1 MQQLPLQD
9 RLGRPLGVVRLSL
22 TARCNLNCPYCLPEG
37 KDLSGLLGVEERREL
52 VAASVDLGA
61 HTLRLTGGEP
71 LLDANLETL
80 ITALQALRPRLRR
93 IALTSNGLLLSAERA
108 KGLRKAGLDSLT
120 LSLDGTDAIS
130 VARMSGRRDG
140 GWVLEQVLA
149 AIEHARSAG
158 FDPAQGGLKLN
169 AVIQRDV
176 NEDQVLPLASLAR
189 QRGLELRLIEYMD
202 VGNRNGWHPDQ
213 VLAAAAMVSRIHSHW
228 PLQPLER
235 EANATHRRWRY
246 RDGGDGADGSGVS
259 GPPVSTIASISEPFC
274 GDCNRLR
281 ITADGLA
288 FTCLFASS
296 GTDLRPWLRPK
307 PQAAALRLALADLWH
322 SRSDRYSEERA
333 ELRAKATTHSN
344 LPPHA
349 EMAYLGG

>member
-1 MQQLPLQD
+1 MKQSPLVD
-9 RLGRPLGVVRLSL
+9 RLGRPLGVVRVSL
-22 TARCNLNCPYCLPEG
+22 TARCNLNCPYCRPDG
-37 KDLSGLLGVEERREL
+37 KDLPGLLGLEERREL
-52 VAASVDLGA
+52 VAATVDLGA
-61 HTLRLTGGEP
+61 HTLHLTGGEP

-80 ITALQALRPRLRR
+80 VTALQPLRPRLRR

-108 KGLRKAGLDSLT
+108 KALRKAGLDSIT
-120 LSLDGTDAIS
+120 LSLDGTDATS

-140 GWVLEQVLA
+140 GLVLEQVLA
-149 AIEHARSAG
+149 AIEHARLAG
-158 FDPAQGGLKLN
+158 FDPAQGCLKLN
-169 AVIQRDV
+169 AVIQRGV

-189 QRGLELRLIEYMD
+189 HRGLELRLIEYMD
-202 VGNRNGWHPDQ
+202 VGNRNSWHPDQ
-213 VLAAAAMVSRIHSHW
+213 VLAAATMVSRIHNHW

-246 RDGGDGADGSGVS
+246 RDGGGGGAGVAAS
-259 GPPVSTIASISEPFC
+259 PPISTIASISEPFC

-281 ITADGLA
+281 ITADGFA
-288 FTCLFASS
+288 FACLFASS

-322 SRSDRYSEERA
+322 ARSDRYSEERA
-333 ELRAKATTHSN
+333 ESRAMATANSS

>member
-1 MQQLPLQD
+1 MQQAPLQD
-9 RLGRPLGVVRLSL
+9 RLSRPLGVVRLSL

-37 KDLSGLLGVEERREL
+37 KDRSGLLGVEERREL
-52 VAASVDLGA
+52 VTASVDLGA

-71 LLDANLETL
+71 LLDGDLETL
-80 ITALQALRPRLRR
+80 ITALQSLRPRLKR

-108 KGLRKAGLDSLT
+108 KALRKAGLDSVT
-120 LSLDGTDAIS
+120 LSLDGSDATS

-213 VLAAAAMVSRIHSHW
+213 VLSAATMVYRIHSHW
-228 PLQPLER
+228 PLQPLDR

-246 RDGGDGADGSGVS
+246 RDGGGGGAGAADA
-259 GPPVSTIASISEPFC
+259 PPISTIASITEPFC

-281 ITADGLA
+281 ITADGFA
-288 FTCLFASS
+288 FSCLFASS
-296 GTDLRPWLRPK
+296 GTDLRPWLRPR
-307 PQAAALRLALADLWH
+307 PQAAALRQALADLWR

-333 ELRAKATTHSN
+333 ERRARATTDSN

>member
-1 MQQLPLQD
+1 
-9 RLGRPLGVVRLSL
+9 
-22 TARCNLNCPYCLPEG
+22 
-37 KDLSGLLGVEERREL
+37 VEERLEL

-71 LLDANLETL
+71 LLDGDLETL
-80 ITALQALRPRLRR
+80 ITALQPLRPRLKR

-108 KGLRKAGLDSLT
+108 KALRKAGLDSVT
-120 LSLDGTDAIS
+120 LSLDGSDAAS

-158 FDPAQGGLKLN
+158 FDPAQGELKLN

-228 PLQPLER
+228 PLQRLDR

-246 RDGGDGADGSGVS
+246 RDGGGVGAAEA
-259 GPPVSTIASISEPFC
+259 PPISTIASISEPFC

-281 ITADGLA
+281 ITADGFA

-296 GTDLRPWLRPK
+296 GTDLRPWLRPR
-307 PQAAALRLALADLWH
+307 PQTAALRLALADLWQ
-322 SRSDRYSEERA
+322 SRRDRYSQERA
-333 ELRAKATTHSN
+333 ELRAQATPDSN

>member
-1 MQQLPLQD
+1 M
-9 RLGRPLGVVRLSL
+9 LGLG
-22 TARCNLNCPYCLPEG
+22 
-37 KDLSGLLGVEERREL
+37 ERQEL

-61 HTLRLTGGEP
+61 HTLHLTGGEP
-71 LLDANLETL
+71 LLDAELENL
-80 ITALQALRPRLRR
+80 IMALKPLRPRLRR
-93 IALTSNGLLLSAERA
+93 IALTSNGQLLSAERA
-108 KGLRKAGLDSLT
+108 KALRKAGLDSVT
-120 LSLDGTDAIS
+120 LSLDGTDANS

-140 GWVLEQVLA
+140 GLVLEQVLA

-158 FDPAQGGLKLN
+158 FDPNHGGLKLN

-176 NEDQVLPLASLAR
+176 NEDQLLPLASLAR

-202 VGNRNGWHPDQ
+202 VGNRNGWQPDQ
-213 VLAAAAMVSRIHSHW
+213 VLAAATMVSRIHNHW
-228 PLQPLER
+228 PLEPMER

-246 RDGGDGADGSGVS
+246 RDGGGAGSHVA
-259 GPPVSTIASISEPFC
+259 PPISTIASISEPFC

-288 FTCLFASS
+288 FACLFAST
-296 GTDLRPWLRPK
+296 GTDLRPWLRPS
-307 PQAAALRLALADLWH
+307 PQAVALRLALADLWH

-333 ELRAKATTHSN
+333 ELRAKATSHAS
-344 LPPHA
+344 LSPHA

>member
-1 MQQLPLQD
+1 M
-9 RLGRPLGVVRLSL
+9 LGL
-22 TARCNLNCPYCLPEG
+22 
-37 KDLSGLLGVEERREL
+37 EERREL

-61 HTLRLTGGEP
+61 HTLHLTGGEP
-71 LLDANLETL
+71 LLDADLEHL
-80 ITALQALRPRLRR
+80 IMALQPLRPRLRR
-93 IALTSNGLLLSAERA
+93 IALTSNGQLLSAARA
-108 KGLRKAGLDSLT
+108 KALRKAGLDTVT
-120 LSLDGTDAIS
+120 LSLDGTDANS

-140 GWVLEQVLA
+140 GQVLEQLLA

-158 FDPAQGGLKLN
+158 FDPTRGGLKLN
-169 AVIQRDV
+169 AVIQRGV

-189 QRGLELRLIEYMD
+189 QRGLELRLIEFMD
-202 VGNRNGWHPDQ
+202 VGNRNGWQPDQ
-213 VLAAAAMVSRIHSHW
+213 VVTAATMVSRIHNHW
-228 PLQPLER
+228 PLEPLQR

-246 RDGGDGADGSGVS
+246 RDGGGAGSPVA
-259 GPPVSTIASISEPFC
+259 PPISTIAAISEPFC

-288 FTCLFASS
+288 FACLFAST
-296 GTDLRPWLRPK
+296 GTDLRPWLRPR

-333 ELRAKATTHSN
+333 ELRAKATSQAS
-344 LPPHA
+344 LSPHA

>member
-1 MQQLPLQD
+1 MQQPTLKD

-22 TARCNLNCPYCLPEG
+22 TARCNLNCPYCRPEV
-37 KDLSGLLGVEERREL
+37 KDLPGLLGLEERREL
-52 VAASVDLGA
+52 VAACVDLGA
-61 HTLRLTGGEP
+61 HTVRLTGGEP
-71 LLDANLETL
+71 LLDGDLETL
-80 ITALQALRPRLRR
+80 ITALQALRPRLGR

-108 KGLRKAGLDSLT
+108 KALRKAGLDSVT
-120 LSLDGTDAIS
+120 LSLDGTDASS

-140 GWVLEQVLA
+140 AWVLEKVLA
-149 AIEHARSAG
+149 AIEHARAAG
-158 FDPAQGGLKLN
+158 FDPARGGLKLN
-169 AVIQRDV
+169 AVIQRGV

-213 VLAAAAMVSRIHSHW
+213 VLAAATMVSRIHNHW
-228 PLQPLER
+228 PLEPLER

-246 RDGGDGADGSGVS
+246 RDGGGPDAADG
-259 GPPVSTIASISEPFC
+259 PPISTIASISEPFC

-281 ITADGLA
+281 ITADGFA
-288 FTCLFASS
+288 FTCLFASG
-296 GTDLRPWLRPK
+296 GTDLRPWLRPR

-333 ELRAKATTHSN
+333 ELGAKASPHSN
-344 LPPHA
+344 LRPHA

>member
-1 MQQLPLQD
+1 M
-9 RLGRPLGVVRLSL
+9 LGL
-22 TARCNLNCPYCLPEG
+22 
-37 KDLSGLLGVEERREL
+37 EERREL

-61 HTLRLTGGEP
+61 HTLHLTGGEP
-71 LLDANLETL
+71 LLDADLENL
-80 ITALQALRPRLRR
+80 IMALQPLRPRLRR
-93 IALTSNGLLLSAERA
+93 IALTSNGQLLSAARA
-108 KGLRKAGLDSLT
+108 KALRKAGLDTVT
-120 LSLDGTDAIS
+120 LSLDATDANS

-140 GWVLEQVLA
+140 GMVLEQVLA

-158 FDPAQGGLKLN
+158 FDPTQGGLKLN
-169 AVIQRDV
+169 AVIQRGV

-189 QRGLELRLIEYMD
+189 QRGLELRLIEFMD

-213 VLAAAAMVSRIHSHW
+213 VVTAATMVSRIHNHW
-228 PLQPLER
+228 PLEPLER

-246 RDGGDGADGSGVS
+246 RDGGGAGSPVA
-259 GPPVSTIASISEPFC
+259 PPISTIAAISEPFC

-288 FTCLFASS
+288 FVCLFAST
-296 GTDLRPWLRPK
+296 GTDLRPWLRPR
-307 PQAAALRLALADLWH
+307 PQAAALRLALAELWH

-333 ELRAKATTHSN
+333 ELRAKATSQAS
-344 LPPHA
+344 LSPHA

>member
-1 MQQLPLQD
+1 MQQPPLQD

-22 TARCNLNCPYCLPEG
+22 TARCNLNCPYCRPEG
-37 KDLSGLLGVEERREL
+37 KDLPGLLGVEERREL

-71 LLDANLETL
+71 LLDGDLETL
-80 ITALQALRPRLRR
+80 IKVLQPLRPRLRR

-108 KGLRKAGLDSLT
+108 KALRKAGLDSVT
-120 LSLDGTDAIS
+120 LSLDGTDATS

-169 AVIQRDV
+169 AVIQRGV

-213 VLAAAAMVSRIHSHW
+213 VLAAATMVSRIDSHW
-228 PLQPLER
+228 PLQPLGR

-246 RDGGDGADGSGVS
+246 RDGGGMGAADAL
-259 GPPVSTIASISEPFC
+259 PISTIASISEPFC

-281 ITADGLA
+281 ITADGFA
-288 FTCLFASS
+288 YPCLFASS
-296 GTDLRPWLRPK
+296 GTDLRPWLWPW
-307 PQAAALRLALADLWH
+307 PQPASLRLALADLWH

-333 ELRAKATTHSN
+333 ELRGRTTPDSS

>member
-1 MQQLPLQD
+1 M
-9 RLGRPLGVVRLSL
+9 
-22 TARCNLNCPYCLPEG
+22 
-37 KDLSGLLGVEERREL
+37 LGVEERREL

-61 HTLRLTGGEP
+61 HTLHLTGGEP
-71 LLDANLETL
+71 LLDADLEHL
-80 ITALQALRPRLRR
+80 IMALQPLRPRLRR
-93 IALTSNGLLLSAERA
+93 IALTSNGQLLSAARA
-108 KGLRKAGLDSLT
+108 KALRKAGLDTVT
-120 LSLDGTDAIS
+120 LSLDGTDANS

-140 GWVLEQVLA
+140 GQVLEQLLA

-158 FDPAQGGLKLN
+158 FDPTRGGLKLN
-169 AVIQRDV
+169 AVIQRGV

-189 QRGLELRLIEYMD
+189 QRGLELRLIEFMD
-202 VGNRNGWHPDQ
+202 VGNRNGWQPDQ
-213 VLAAAAMVSRIHSHW
+213 VVTAATMVSRIHNHW
-228 PLQPLER
+228 PLEPLQR

-246 RDGGDGADGSGVS
+246 RDGGGAGSPVA
-259 GPPVSTIASISEPFC
+259 PPISTIAAISEPFC

-288 FTCLFASS
+288 FACLFAST
-296 GTDLRPWLRPK
+296 GTDLRPWLRPR

-333 ELRAKATTHSN
+333 ELRAKATSQAS
-344 LPPHA
+344 LSPHA

>member
-1 MQQLPLQD
+1 
-9 RLGRPLGVVRLSL
+9 VVRLSL

-37 KDLSGLLGVEERREL
+37 KDLPGMLGLGERQEL

-71 LLDANLETL
+71 LLDADLENL
-80 ITALQALRPRLRR
+80 IMALKPLRPRLRR
-93 IALTSNGLLLSAERA
+93 IALTSNGQLLSAERA
-108 KGLRKAGLDSLT
+108 KALRKAGLDSVT
-120 LSLDGTDAIS
+120 LSLDGTDANS

-140 GWVLEQVLA
+140 ALVLEQVLA

-158 FDPAQGGLKLN
+158 FDPNDGGLKLN

-176 NEDQVLPLASLAR
+176 NEDQLLPLASLAR

-202 VGNRNGWHPDQ
+202 VGNRNGWQPDQ
-213 VLAAAAMVSRIHSHW
+213 VLAAATMVSRIHNHW
-228 PLQPLER
+228 PLEPLER

-246 RDGGDGADGSGVS
+246 RDGGCGGGGGAGSPVA
-259 GPPVSTIASISEPFC
+259 PPISTIASISEPFC

-288 FTCLFASS
+288 FACLFAST
-296 GTDLRPWLRPK
+296 GTDLRPWLRPR
-307 PQAAALRLALADLWH
+307 PQAAALRLALAELWH

-333 ELRAKATTHSN
+333 ELRAKATSHAS
-344 LPPHA
+344 LSPHA